1 MNRNFFCTA
10 ALLMAATVCVT
21 GCKDDSEDDL
31 KNVGPSDVSVFINE
45 VCSSG
50 TDWVELYNPSDEE
63 VSLAGFHL
71 QDSKGAE
78 EEYVFPAGSSIAP
91 RSYLVLEKD
100 VDFAF
105 GISGDGD
112 EIKLLDASYKEV
124 DATVVPVLEDGQTW
138 ARTTDGGT
146 QWATMAAGTKGQ
158 DNTSEPTEEPEPGQS
173 GVNLVINEVMSAP
186 LDGSFDFIEIYNPGM
201 AEVDM
206 SGFILQDEKGESEQ
220 YVMPEGTTIAPNSVV
235 LFTQTQEGN
244 PDGSFGFGLGSKGD
258 KVVFLDN
265 HGDLIDEVKLP
276 AMEDGTSYART
287 TDGASTWAV
296 TNTPTGGS
304 SNGAAAI
311 PSLRGVVVIN
321 EVYTFSDEKNI
332 DDLDYIE
339 LYNTSNEAVEVGGL
353 LMWEGGGPEEAW
365 AIPAGKTIPAHGYL
379 VIECDKEGLHD
390 DPVNYPSWGLSKNDE
405 QVVLADAQ
413 QNIIDEVTTPNLSE
427 NEAYG
432 RKTDGASEWV
442 IFSRLTPGGT
452 NDGTPEREEVVNTSG
467 VYINEIFTNDQDEQ
481 TTGWDDTK
489 DFVEFYNATD
499 QDIDMAGFTIYDD
512 KLEEDSKYTFP
523 ANTIIKAHSFLTF
536 DVYKDNTDG
545 PALGLGKGG
554 DAIYLYDADGKLVDR
569 METGDF
575 EDNEIYSTGRQTD
588 GGAEIVVFTEVSKNA
603 SNNGKAEK

>member
-1 MNRNFFCTA
+1 MKRSFFCTA
-10 ALLMAATVCVT
+10 AVLLAATVCTT
-21 GCKDDSEDDL
+21 GCKDDSEEDL
-31 KNVGPSDVSVFINE
+31 NVGPSDVAGVFINE

-50 TDWVELYNPSDEE
+50 TDWVELYNASEE
-63 VSLAGFHL
+63 AVSLAGFHL

-78 EEYVFPAGSSIAP
+78 EEYVFPAGSSIAA

-186 LDGSFDFIEIYNPGM
+186 LDGEFDFIEIYNPGM
-201 AEVDM
+201 TEVDM
-206 SGFILQDEKGESEQ
+206 GGFILQDEKGASEQ

-265 HGDLIDEVKLP
+265 HGDLIDEVELP

-353 LMWEGGGPEEAW
+353 LMWEGGGP
-365 AIPAGKTIPAHGYL
+365 
-379 VIECDKEGLHD
+379 
-390 DPVNYPSWGLSKNDE
+390 YPSWGLSKNDE

-442 IFSRLTPGGT
+442 IFSQLTPGET
-452 NDGTPEREEVVNTSG
+452 NDGTSEREEVVNTSG

-481 TTGWDDTK
+481 TTDWDDTK

-569 METGDF
+569 METGKF
-575 EDNEIYSTGRQTD
+575 EDDEIYSTGRKTD

>member
-1 MNRNFFCTA
+1 M
-10 ALLMAATVCVT
+10 LLWFQSWKTGRLGPVPRMAARN
-21 GCKDDSEDDL
+21 GRRWL
-31 KNVGPSDVSVFINE
+31 PGP
-45 VCSSG
+45 
-50 TDWVELYNPSDEE
+50 
-63 VSLAGFHL
+63 
-71 QDSKGAE
+71 KGR
-78 EEYVFPAGSSIAP
+78 I
-91 RSYLVLEKD
+91 
-100 VDFAF
+100 
-105 GISGDGD
+105 I
-112 EIKLLDASYKEV
+112 
-124 DATVVPVLEDGQTW
+124 
-138 ARTTDGGT
+138 
-146 QWATMAAGTKGQ
+146 
-158 DNTSEPTEEPEPGQS
+158 PTEEPEPGQS

-265 HGDLIDEVKLP
+265 HGDLIDEVELP

-353 LMWEGGGPEEAW
+353 LMWEGDGPEEAW
-365 AIPAGKTIPAHGYL
+365 TIPAGKTIPAHGYL
-379 VIECDKEGLHD
+379 VIECDKEELHQ

-442 IFSRLTPGGT
+442 IFSQLTPGET

-481 TTGWDDTK
+481 TTDWDDTK

-569 METGDF
+569 METGKF
-575 EDNEIYSTGRQTD
+575 EGDEIYSTGRKTD